1 MTKKSGGNDNNRH
14 VVPRPEGG
22 WAVKKPGES
31 KPESVHRKQG
41 SAEDRAKD
49 QVRREGGGEV
59 RIHGRDGRIRDS
71 DTVAPG
77 NDPSPPKDRK
87 H

>member
-1 MTKKSGGNDNNRH
+1 MSKKSSSSGSSRH
-14 VVPRPEGG
+14 VVRDARG
-22 WAVKKPGES
+22 WAVKKPG
-31 KPESVHRKQG
+31 KPTPESRHRTQG
-41 SAEDRAKD
+41 AAEERAKE

-59 RIHGRDGRIRDS
+59 RIHGRDGKIRDS

-77 NDPSPPKDRK
+77 RDPHPPKDTK

>member
-1 MTKKSGGNDNNRH
+1 MARKTSGGSSRH
-14 VVPRPEGG
+14 VVRDGG
-22 WAVKKPGES
+22 SWAVKKPGVPT
-31 KPESVHRKQG
+31 PESRHRTQG
-41 SAEDRAKD
+41 AAEDRAKS
-49 QVRREGGGEV
+49 QVSREGGGEV

-77 NDPSPPKDRK
+77 RDPHPPKDRK

>member
-1 MTKKSGGNDNNRH
+1 MAKKSSGSGSRRH
-14 VVPRPEGG
+14 VVRDGKN
-22 WAVKKPGES
+22 WNVKKPGS
-31 KPESVHRKQG
+31 STPTSTHRTQKA
-41 SAEDRAKD
+41 AEREAKR

-59 RIHGRDGRIRDS
+59 RIHGRDNRFRDS

-77 NDPSPPKDRK
+77 RDPFPPRDRK

>member
-1 MTKKSGGNDNNRH
+1 MAKKSGPRNTRH
-14 VVPRPEGG
+14 VVKDGQQ
-22 WAVKKPGES
+22 WAVKKPGSNE
-31 KPESVHRKQG
+31 PESRHRTQAN
-41 SAEDRAKD
+41 AERRAKE

-77 NDPSPPKDRK
+77 RDPFPPRDTK

>member
-1 MTKKSGGNDNNRH
+1 MAKRSSGRGGSRH
-14 VVPRPEGG
+14 VVRDGKG
-22 WAVKKPGES
+22 WASKKPGTA
-31 KPESVHRKQG
+31 KPESRHRTQG
-41 SAEDRAKD
+41 AAEKSAKR

-71 DTVAPG
+71 DTVPPG
-77 NDPSPPKDRK
+77 RDPFPPRDHK